1 MFSLKANR
9 HTDRTRGHPR
19 FGMDEVIMSHPKK
32 SIEAARRAPG
42 DGPCTFADSL
52 RDWDVDTNVMP
63 PEYCRQLLEISRQ
76 LQNAK

>member
-1 MFSLKANR
+1 
-9 HTDRTRGHPR
+9 
-19 FGMDEVIMSHPKK
+19 MSHPKK

-42 DGPCTFADSL
+42 NDPWAGADSL